1 MINYILDLKRLSH
14 SRASSPCHTR
24 TASFSQK
31 ARDILKSPD
40 IPSYFKKV
48 FSSNVVDGNI
58 NTNNLDQILSRQERI
73 NRGIQKMEFNIDE
86 KLKNSELIGQV
97 IDRKAVDRVYIKARR
112 VTFTWQRGIKI
123 GKFKCMLKCFHFSLI
138 L

>member
-24 TASFSQK
+24 TANFSQK
-31 ARDILKSPD
+31 PRDILKSPD

-58 NTNNLDQILSRQERI
+58 NTNNLDQIPSRQERI
-73 NRGIQKMEFNIDE
+73 NRSIQKIEFNIDE

-123 GKFKCMLKCFHFSLI
+123 GKFKCILKYFYFN
-138 L
+138 